1 VFGVTYETSYE
12 RKRHNMTDL
21 HDLDDARH
29 EMNQLLEQ
37 TEGRPALEAL
47 GTVYTR
53 RLHRH
58 SDDFEATYGLQLVTA
73 KLQRTPYAPRLMSRS
88 S

>member
-1 VFGVTYETSYE
+1 MS
-12 RKRHNMTDL
+12 DL
-21 HDLDDARH
+21 HDRDDKRQ
-29 EMNQLLEQ
+29 EMRVLVEQ

-47 GTVYTR
+47 HVLYTR

-58 SDDFEATYGLQLVTA
+58 SDDFEATDGLRLVATKLRRIPYGPPVVST
-73 KLQRTPYAPRLMSRS
+73 S